1 MANHDPEYISNEID
15 KQHAVHARAT
25 GKPSQAGVAEGVALD
40 GGLGEALGWSP
51 KKPEVK
57 DSTLSWGGGE
67 HVASQAWGDDIAF
80 PAGPAGTDATT
91 IKATPPSDFGKPV
104 TPVSSAGAEGN
115 WNMDK
120 IASTPINNPDT
131 VRSRR

>member
-1 MANHDPEYISNEID
+1 MANRDPEYISNEVD

-67 HVASQAWGDDIAF
+67 HVASQAWGDERKH
-80 PAGPAGTDATT
+80 PAGSGADATVVT
-91 IKATPPSDFGKPV
+91 STRPSDLGRPV

-115 WNMDK
+115 QNMNG
-120 IASTPINNPDT
+120 IASTVITNPGT
-131 VRSRR
+131 VRGRR